1 MKKFTL
7 VLGFTLIALVALAAV
22 GLPYWFGM
30 EAEKTY
36 GAMLEQLSGSSGLQF
51 TGKNYQRGWLSSTAE
66 TVIRHP
72 QIPIELSAQHRISH
86 GPLPLDRML
95 EGDWRFTPVQAHIA
109 SQITLAAVGKQKP
122 LNLPPLSTETT
133 FRLNGDG
140 AMRAEMSPTKTT
152 GAQGGVID
160 WRGMSADMTFDR
172 AWRKIRFDALMP
184 SLTVT
189 APDQGE
195 MTLSR
200 LSLHS
205 DTQEGIAGYSFGDAS
220 LNIGQLEF
228 GNAAGR
234 VGLKG
239 FALSSTARPAGDN
252 VSLVIH
258 YTLDEALVAEER
270 FGPGKLVIEARHL
283 DAAALV
289 KFKNEI
295 DALTRGNLPPAQAGM
310 IVAGKAMELI
320 ALLSKKA
327 PEVEITQLSFKT
339 RDGEISGKGK
349 FVLDGRKRDIAQNP
363 MQMLM
368 AFAGDLEL
376 AIPAAVLKRLLTPQI
391 RRDIAAYR
399 RSGAL
404 TADDVAHLGPEAMA
418 EIVDR
423 VFPQYLARNDFTRLL
438 IEESGVYKLRLTIRQ
453 GQLLIN
459 GKPWHI
465 PTQMTLASLGT
476 SDKVFRSP

>member
-7 VLGFTLIALVALAAV
+7 VLGFALIALAALAAV

-36 GAMLEQLSGSSGLQF
+36 GAMLEQLSSSSGLQF

-72 QIPIELSAQHRISH
+72 QIPIELSARHRISH

-109 SQITLAAVGKQKP
+109 SHITLAVVGKQQA

-140 AMRAEMSPTKTT
+140 AMRAEMSPIKTT

-172 AWRKIRFDALMP
+172 AWSKIRFDALMP

-189 APDQGE
+189 TPDQGD

-220 LNIGQLEF
+220 LNIGQIEF
-228 GNAAGR
+228 GNATGR

-239 FALSSTARPAGDN
+239 FALSSMARPAGDN
-252 VSLVIH
+252 VSLVIR
-258 YTLDEALVAEER
+258 YTLDEAQVAEER
-270 FGPGKLVIEARHL
+270 FGPGKLVIEARNL

-295 DALTRGNLPPAQAGM
+295 DGLTRGNLPPAQAGM

-320 ALLSKKA
+320 AVLSKKA

-339 RDGEISGKGK
+339 REGEISGKGK

-363 MQMLM
+363 MQMLT

-399 RSGAL
+399 QSGAL
-404 TADDVAHLGPEAMA
+404 TAEDVAHLSPDAMA
-418 EIVDR
+418 EIIDR

-438 IEESGVYKLRLTIRQ
+438 VEESGVYKLKLTIRQ

-459 GKPWHI
+459 GKPWHV
-465 PTQMTLASLGT
+465 PTQVALAG
-476 SDKVFRSP
+476 

>member
-7 VLGFTLIALVALAAV
+7 VLGFSLITLVALAVV
-22 GLPYWFGM
+22 GLPYWFGI

-72 QIPIELSAQHRISH
+72 HISLEFTAQHRISH

-95 EGDWRFTPVQAHIA
+95 QGDWRLTPVQARIT
-109 SQITLAAVGKQKP
+109 SQITLAGAGNQKP

-133 FRLNGDG
+133 FRLNGG
-140 AMRAEMSPTKTT
+140 GTVHAEMSPIKTT
-152 GAQGGVID
+152 GAKGETID
-160 WRGMSADMTFDR
+160 WRGMSADMSFDR
-172 AWRKIRFDALMP
+172 AWRKIRFDALAP
-184 SLTVT
+184 ALTVT
-189 APDQGE
+189 AAEQQGD
-195 MTLSR
+195 MTLSK

-220 LNIGQLEF
+220 LNIGQFDF
-228 GNAAGR
+228 GNAADR

-239 FALSSTARPAGDN
+239 FALSSTSRPAGDN
-252 VSLVIH
+252 VNLVIR
-258 YTLDEALVAEER
+258 YTLDEVRVAEER
-270 FGPGKLVIEARHL
+270 FGPGQLVIEARNL

-295 DALTRGNLPPAQAGM
+295 DALTRGNLPPAQATM
-310 IVAGKAMELI
+310 IVAGKAMEFI
-320 ALLSKKA
+320 AVLSKKA

-339 RDGEISGKGK
+339 REGEISGKGK

-363 MQMLM
+363 MQILT

-376 AIPAAVLKRLLTPQI
+376 AIPAAVLTRLLTPQT
-391 RRDIAAYR
+391 RQDIAAYR
-399 RSGAL
+399 QSGAL
-404 TADDVAHLGPEAMA
+404 TADDVAHLSPETMA
-418 EIVDR
+418 NIVDR
-423 VFPQYLARNDFTRLL
+423 VFPQYLTRNEFTRLL
-438 IEESGVYKLRLTIRQ
+438 VEENGVYKLKLTIRQ

-459 GKPWHI
+459 GKPWHV
-465 PTQMTLASLGT
+465 PTQAA
-476 SDKVFRSP
+476 FRQ

>member
-1 MKKFTL
+1 MKKFSL

-36 GAMLEQLSGSSGLQF
+36 GAMLEQMSGSSGLLF

-66 TVIRHP
+66 TVVRHP
-72 QIPIELSAQHRISH
+72 HIPFELTAKHRISH

-95 EGDWRFTPVQAHIA
+95 QGDWRLTPVQARIA
-109 SQITLAAVGKQKP
+109 SQITLATVGKQMP
-122 LNLPPLSTETT
+122 LDLPPLSTETT

-140 AMRAEMSPTKTT
+140 AMHAGIPPVKTT
-152 GAQGGVID
+152 GTQGETID
-160 WRGMSADMTFDR
+160 WSGMSADMTFDR

-184 SLTVT
+184 SLNVT

-195 MTLSR
+195 MSLSK

-205 DTQEGIAGYSFGDAS
+205 DTQVGIAGYSFGDAS

-228 GNAAGR
+228 GYAAGH

-239 FALSSTARPAGDN
+239 FALSSTARAAGDN
-252 VSLVIH
+252 VSLVIR
-258 YTLDEALVAEER
+258 YTLDEAQVAEER
-270 FGPGKLVIEARHL
+270 FGPGQLVIEARNL

-320 ALLSKKA
+320 AELSKKA
-327 PEVEITQLSFKT
+327 PEVEITRLSFKT
-339 RDGEISGKGK
+339 GESEISGKGK
-349 FVLDGRKRDIAQNP
+349 FVLDGRKHDIARNP
-363 MQMLM
+363 MQMLT
-368 AFAGDLEL
+368 AFAGDFEL
-376 AIPAAVLKRLLTPQI
+376 AMPAAVLKHLLAPQI
-391 RRDIAAYR
+391 RQDIEAYR
-399 RSGAL
+399 QSGAL

-423 VFPQYLARNDFTRLL
+423 VFPQYLAR
-438 IEESGVYKLRLTIRQ
+438 
-453 GQLLIN
+453 
-459 GKPWHI
+459 
-465 PTQMTLASLGT
+465 
-476 SDKVFRSP
+476 

>member
-1 MKKFTL
+1 MKKFTR
-7 VLGFTLIALVALAAV
+7 VLGFTLIALVALAAA

-36 GAMLEQLSGSSGLQF
+36 GAMLEQLSSSSGLQF
-51 TGKNYQRGWLSSTAE
+51 TGKNYARGWLSSTAE
-66 TVIRHP
+66 TVVRHP
-72 QIPIELSAQHRISH
+72 QIPVEFTAQHRISH

-95 EGDWRFTPVQAHIA
+95 EGDWRLTPVQARIA
-109 SQITLAAVGKQKP
+109 SQITLAAVGKQTP

-133 FRLNGDG
+133 FRLNGG
-140 AMRAEMSPTKTT
+140 GTVHVEMSPIKTT
-152 GAQGGVID
+152 GAKGETID

-189 APDQGE
+189 TLDQGE
-195 MTLSR
+195 MTLSK

-220 LNIGQLEF
+220 LNVGQLEF

-252 VSLVIH
+252 VNLVIR
-258 YTLDEALVAEER
+258 YTLDEAQVAEER
-270 FGPGKLVIEARHL
+270 FGPGQLVIEARNL

-320 ALLSKKA
+320 AVLSKKA

-339 RDGEISGKGK
+339 REGEISGKGK
-349 FVLDGRKRDIAQNP
+349 FVLDGRKRDIARNP
-363 MQMLM
+363 MQMLT
-368 AFAGDLEL
+368 AFVGDLEL

-399 RSGAL
+399 QSGAL

-438 IEESGVYKLRLTIRQ
+438 VEESGVYKLRLSIRE

-459 GKPWHI
+459 GKPWHV
-465 PTQMTLASLGT
+465 PTQVALAG
-476 SDKVFRSP
+476 